1 LVLRTVLRRETLT
14 PGGQYLRELH
24 LAFRAWIQFRRAP
37 HAVQLLAGSGLA
49 VAVVTIVSSLFLP
62 AEGFL
67 LIVVV
72 VIAGS
77 GLTGSRAYTRADGFA
92 GGLILAGAGFF
103 LGFLISVPLTAAL
116 QGSGPLIIGFAV
128 VVAIVFG
135 LLYGL
140 FFALVG
146 GVAGYIG
153 ARLAKKP
160 RWSWANVKLPPKL
173 P

>member
-1 LVLRTVLRRETLT
+1 
-14 PGGQYLRELH
+14 
-24 LAFRAWIQFRRAP
+24 LAA
-37 HAVQLLAGSGLA
+37 SGVA
-49 VAVVTIVSSLFLP
+49 VAAVTIVSSLFPP
-62 AEGFL
+62 AVRFL
-67 LIVVV
+67 LIVAV
-72 VIAGS
+72 VITGS
-77 GLTGSRAYTRADGFA
+77 GLTGSRAYTRADGFG
-92 GGLILAGAGFF
+92 GGLILAGVGFF
-103 LGFLISVPLTAAL
+103 LGFLISVPLMAAL

-140 FFALVG
+140 FFALIG
-146 GVAGYIG
+146 GIAGYIG

>member
-1 LVLRTVLRRETLT
+1 
-14 PGGQYLRELH
+14 
-24 LAFRAWIQFRRAP
+24 
-37 HAVQLLAGSGLA
+37 

-62 AEGFL
+62 AEGL
-67 LIVVV
+67 LLVVSV

-77 GLTGSRAYTRADGFA
+77 GLTGSRAYTRADGFG

-116 QGSGPLIIGFAV
+116 QGSGPLIVGFAV
-128 VVAIVFG
+128 VAAVVFG
-135 LLYGL
+135 FLYGL
-140 FFALVG
+140 FFALLG
-146 GVAGYIG
+146 GIAGYIG

-173 P
+173 PRVLDMESARHFERA